1 MSTVAERSMGLGLKA
16 MRQIAGLEVIDRV
29 GLRGPAERALYV
41 VTKNGMSA
49 GAEAGRRFAAV
60 QGRGQAG
67 RPKSA
72 SSRGLFD
79 LTPDEDQQ
87 MIVEA
92 MQEFAAAEL
101 RPAALKA
108 DDDCAAPAE
117 LLASTTE
124 LGLATLG
131 VPEELGGSA
140 AEKSAV
146 TGVLVAEAL
155 AHGDLGLAV
164 AALAPGAVA
173 NALALWGDAGQQATY
188 LPAFTGDD
196 VAVAALAIAE
206 PRPLFDPF
214 ALQTVARKGAD
225 GGYVLSGV
233 KALVP
238 RAAEAELLL
247 VAAELEDRGPALFL
261 VEVAAAG
268 AAVTTIAEPALGARA
283 AATATVTFH
292 DVALPASALLGHADQ
307 DIYAECVHRA
317 RLGWCA
323 VSVGAAQAALDYLI
337 PYVNERVAFGEPIAN
352 RQAVAFQIS
361 DIAIEVAG
369 MRLATWRAASRA
381 DAGKPFFR
389 EAAVARQLCVKHGAQ
404 IGSAAVQLLGGHGYT
419 KEYPVERW
427 YRDLR
432 TAGVLEGALLV

>member
-49 GAEAGRRFAAV
+49 TAEAGRRFAAV

-268 AAVTTIAEPALGARA
+268 AAVTTIAEPAMGARA

-292 DVALPASALLGHADQ
+292 DVALPASALLGDADQ

>member
-16 MRQIAGLEVIDRV
+16 MRQIAGSDVIDRV

-49 GAEAGRRFAAV
+49 GVEAGRRFAAV
-60 QGRGQAG
+60 QGRGKPQ

-72 SSRGLFD
+72 STAGLFD

-108 DDDCAAPAE
+108 DDACAAPAE
-117 LLASTTE
+117 LLASLSE
-124 LGLATLG
+124 LGLATLA

-140 AEKSAV
+140 TAKSAV

-173 NALALWGDAGQQATY
+173 NALALWGDADQQATY

-214 ALQTVARKGAD
+214 ALQTVARQGTD
-225 GGYVLSGV
+225 GGFLLSGV

-238 RAAEAELLL
+238 RAAEADLLL
-247 VAAELEDRGPALFL
+247 VAAELEGRGPALFL
-261 VEVAAAG
+261 VETAAAG
-268 AAVTTIAEPALGARA
+268 AGVTTTAEPAMGARA
-283 AATATVTFH
+283 AGTATVTFH
-292 DVALPASALLGHADQ
+292 DVALPASALLGDADQ
-307 DIYAECVHRA
+307 EVYAECVHRA

-323 VSVGAAQAALDYLI
+323 VAVEAAQAALDYLI
-337 PYVNERVAFGEPIAN
+337 PYVNERHAFGEPIAN
-352 RQAVAFQIS
+352 RQAVAFQVS
-361 DIAIEVAG
+361 NVAIEVAG

-381 DAGKPFFR
+381 DAGKSFFR
-389 EAAVARQLCVKHGAQ
+389 EAAVARQLCVTHGAE

>member
-16 MRQIAGLEVIDRV
+16 MRQLATSDVIDRV

-41 VTKNGMSA
+41 VTKNGMGAAA
-49 GAEAGRRFAAV
+49 GAGRTFAAV
-60 QGRGQAG
+60 QGRGSAG
-67 RPKSA
+67 RPKTASA
-72 SSRGLFD
+72 KGLFD

-108 DDDCAAPAE
+108 DDDCAAPPA
-117 LLASTTE
+117 LLASTSE

-173 NALALWGDAGQQATY
+173 NALALWGDPDQQATY

-214 ALQTVARKGAD
+214 ALQSTARKGAD

-238 RAAEAELLL
+238 RAAEADLLL
-247 VAAELEDRGPALFL
+247 VAAELQDRGPALFL
-261 VEVAAAG
+261 VETASAG
-268 AAVTTIAEPALGARA
+268 AGLTTIAEPAMGARA

-292 DVALPASALLGHADQ
+292 DVALPASALLGDADQ
-307 DIYAECVHRA
+307 DVYAECVHRA

-381 DAGKPFFR
+381 DAGKAFFR
-389 EAAVARQLCVKHGAQ
+389 EAAVARQLCVTHGAQ

>member
-1 MSTVAERSMGLGLKA
+1 MTVAERSMGLGLKA
-16 MRQIAGLEVIDRV
+16 IRQIAGLQVIDRV

-49 GAEAGRRFAAV
+49 AGSAGRTFAAA
-60 QGRGQAG
+60 QQRGQAE
-67 RPKSA
+67 RPRTA
-72 SSRGLFD
+72 SPNGLFD

-92 MQEFAAAEL
+92 MKEFAAAEL

-108 DDDCAAPAE
+108 DDACAAPAA

-124 LGLATLG
+124 LGLASLG
-131 VPEELGGSA
+131 VPEDLGGSA
-140 AEKSAV
+140 SERSAV

-155 AHGDLGLAV
+155 AHGDLGIAV

-173 NALALWGDAGQQATY
+173 TALGLWGDAGQQATY
-188 LPAFTGDD
+188 LPSFTGDD
-196 VAVAALAIAE
+196 VAAAALAILE

-214 ALQTVARKGAD
+214 ALQTTARKVDG
-225 GGYVLSGV
+225 GGYVLNGE

-238 RAAEAELLL
+238 RGGDADLLL

-261 VEVAAAG
+261 VETSGAG
-268 AAVTTIAEPALGARA
+268 ITTVAEPGMGVRA
-283 AATATVTFH
+283 AATATVVFN
-292 DVALPASALLGHADQ
+292 DVKLPAEALLGDADQ
-307 DIYAECVHRA
+307 DVYTECIHRA

-337 PYVNERVAFGEPIAN
+337 PYVNERTAFGEPIAN

-361 DIAIEVAG
+361 DVAIEVAG

-381 DAGKPFFR
+381 DAGKDFFR
-389 EAAVARQLCVKHGAQ
+389 EAAVARQLCVTHGAQ

-432 TAGVLEGALLV
+432 SAGVFEGALLV

>member
-1 MSTVAERSMGLGLKA
+1 MTVAERSMGLGLKA
-16 MRQIAGLEVIDRV
+16 IRQIAALEVIDRV
-29 GLRGPAERALYV
+29 GLRGPAERALYS
-41 VTKNGMSA
+41 VTKNGMGAVA
-49 GAEAGRRFAAV
+49 GAGRTFTAV
-60 QGRGQAG
+60 TGRGAAE
-67 RPKSA
+67 RPRPA
-72 SSRGLFD
+72 STRGLFD

-92 MQEFAAAEL
+92 MKEFAASEL
-101 RPAALKA
+101 RPAALAA
-108 DDDCAAPAE
+108 DTACAAPAE
-117 LLASTTE
+117 LLAQTGE

-140 AEKSAV
+140 AERSAV

-164 AALAPGAVA
+164 AALSGGAVPT
-173 NALALWGDAGQQATY
+173 ALGLWGDAGQQATY
-188 LPAFTGDD
+188 LPAFTGED
-196 VAVAALAIAE
+196 VAVSALAILE

-214 ALQTVARKGAD
+214 ALRTLARREGD
-225 GGYVLSGV
+225 GYVLDGEKS
-233 KALVP
+233 LVP

-261 VEVAAAG
+261 VPTGGGGVS
-268 AAVTTIAEPALGARA
+268 VVAEPAMGVRA
-283 AATATVTFH
+283 AATATVCF
-292 DVALPASALLGHADQ
+292 DGVRLPAAALLGDADQ
-307 DIYAECVHRA
+307 DVYSECIHRA
-317 RLGWCA
+317 RLAWCA
-323 VSVGAAQAALDYLI
+323 VAVGASQAALDYLI

-361 DIAIEVAG
+361 DIAIETAG

-381 DAGKPFFR
+381 DAGQDFFR
-389 EAAVARQLCVKHGAQ
+389 EAAVARQLCVKHGAE

-432 TAGVLEGALLV
+432 TAGVYEGALLV

>member
-1 MSTVAERSMGLGLKA
+1 MTVAERSMGLGLKA
-16 MRQIAGLEVIDRV
+16 MRQLATSDVIDRV

-41 VTKNGMSA
+41 VTKNGMGAAA
-49 GAEAGRRFAAV
+49 GAGRTFAAV
-60 QGRGQAG
+60 QGRGSAG
-67 RPKSA
+67 RPKPA
-72 SSRGLFD
+72 SSKGLFD

-101 RPAALKA
+101 RPVALKA
-108 DDDCAAPAE
+108 DDDCAAPAK
-117 LLASTTE
+117 LLASASE

-164 AALAPGAVA
+164 AALATGAVPT
-173 NALALWGDAGQQATY
+173 ALGLWGDPDQQATY
-188 LPAFTGDD
+188 LPAFTGDE
-196 VAVAALAIAE
+196 VAVSALAILE

-214 ALQTVARKGAD
+214 VLGTTARKTAE
-225 GGYVLSGV
+225 GYVIDGAKS
-233 KALVP
+233 LVP
-238 RAAEAELLL
+238 RAAEAELFL
-247 VAAELEDRGPALFL
+247 VAADLEDRGPALFL
-261 VEVAAAG
+261 VPTSG
-268 AAVTTIAEPALGARA
+268 GGVTVVAEPAMGVRA
-283 AATATVTFH
+283 ASTASVTFNA
-292 DVALPASALLGHADQ
+292 VAVPESALLGDADQ
-307 DIYAECVHRA
+307 DVYAECIHRA
-317 RLGWCA
+317 RLAWCA
-323 VSVGAAQAALDYLI
+323 VAVGAAQAALDYLI

-352 RQAVAFQIS
+352 RQAVAFTVS
-361 DIAIEVAG
+361 DIAIETAG

-381 DAGKPFFR
+381 DAGQTFFR

-404 IGSAAVQLLGGHGYT
+404 IGSSAVQLLGGHGYT

-432 TAGVLEGALLV
+432 TAGVYEGALLV

>member
-16 MRQIAGLEVIDRV
+16 LRQIATLQVIDRM
-29 GLRGPAERALYV
+29 GLRGPAERALYAA
-41 VTKNGMSA
+41 TKNGMGAVASA
-49 GAEAGRRFAAV
+49 GRTFTVVTKRGSAERPRPAA
-60 QGRGQAG
+60 
-67 RPKSA
+67 PK
-72 SSRGLFD
+72 GLFD

-92 MQEFAAAEL
+92 MKEFAAGEL
-101 RPAALKA
+101 RPAALAA
-108 DDDCAAPAE
+108 DTACAAPAE
-117 LLASTTE
+117 LLAQTSE

-140 AEKSAV
+140 AERSAV

-164 AALAPGAVA
+164 AALSTGAVPT
-173 NALALWGDAGQQATY
+173 ALGLWGDAGQQATY
-188 LPAFTGDD
+188 LPAFTGDA
-196 VAVAALAIAE
+196 VAVSALAILE

-214 ALQTVARKGAD
+214 ALRTTAKRD
-225 GGYVLSGV
+225 GEGFVLDGV

-238 RAAEAELLL
+238 RAAEAELFL

-261 VEVAAAG
+261 VPTSGGGVS
-268 AAVTTIAEPALGARA
+268 VVAEPAMGARA
-283 AATATVTFH
+283 AATATVSF
-292 DVALPASALLGHADQ
+292 DGVKLPAQALLGDADQ
-307 DIYAECVHRA
+307 DVYAECIHRA
-317 RLGWCA
+317 RLAWCA
-323 VSVGAAQAALDYLI
+323 VAVGASQAALDYLI

-352 RQAVAFQIS
+352 RQAVAFQVS
-361 DIAIEVAG
+361 DIAIETAG

-381 DAGKPFFR
+381 DAGEDFFR
-389 EAAVARQLCVKHGAQ
+389 EAAVARQLCATHGAE

-432 TAGVLEGALLV
+432 TAGVYEGALLV